1 MHSLLAQFQSLFD
14 ASKNCTGRFST
25 MSGEP
30 LCTFQDLID
39 FIYRIVHFAVV
50 VLAPLAVVVVIV
62 YGAFLI
68 MVSGP
73 NPSLLIK
80 GKAAIGDA
88 VLGLL
93 IVWGAWAIV
102 NTMFYLFGF
111 ALPCGAA
118 WYEIKTC

>member
-14 ASKNCTGRFST
+14 ASKNCTGTFST
-25 MSGEP
+25 MPGEP
-30 LCTFQDLID
+30 LCTLQNFID
-39 FIYRIVHFAVV
+39 FMYRVVHLAVV
-50 VLAPLAVVVVIV
+50 VLAPLAVAAVIV

-73 NPSLLIK
+73 NPGLLVK
-80 GKAAIGDA
+80 GKAVIGDA

-93 IVWGAWAIV
+93 IVWSAWAIV
-102 NTMFYLFGF
+102 NTVFYLFGF
-111 ALPCGAA
+111 VLPCGAS